1 MRLANK
7 IATTCT
13 DPVRIDSRLPDK
25 SKQHLLL
32 AGGFVFVQV
41 SQRVHYLTFI
51 LFNVYFYCTLM
62 VQMFTYANLGGFNG

>member
-32 AGGFVFVQV
+32 AGGVVLV
-41 SQRVHYLTFI
+41 RSLSVYLESPPETH
-51 LFNVYFYCTLM
+51 NPVPE
-62 VQMFTYANLGGFNG
+62 